1 MIKIITLILFLLTF
15 FTSSNS
21 EVINKIEIKGN
32 KRISN
37 ETFSVFGG
45 FKIGD
50 DLSNKDLNKLLK
62 ELYETNFFKNIDVVL
77 NKGVLKI
84 SVVENPIIQ
93 SVEING
99 IKSKPL
105 TEKISDNLKLKEKTS
120 YVDYLAKQDL
130 NFIKSVLKSN
140 GYYFADV
147 KTSLIE
153 NNNNTV
159 NLKYDISLGK
169 KVLIKKIK
177 FTGNKV
183 FKDRIL
189 RSIIVSEEAKFWKFI
204 SQRKYLDMNRINLD
218 IKLLSNF
225 YKNKGFYD
233 VKVQNASAK
242 LLDKNEFELI
252 FNINADKK
260 YYFNNINL
268 VLPADYETSN
278 FKEIN
283 EMFADLKDETYS
295 YDKIEKILDEIDL
308 IALNKQ
314 YEFIN
319 ASVTEEIVN
328 NNKLN
333 FTINVEETEKF
344 YVEKVNILGNNITV
358 ESVIRN
364 SLIVD
369 EGDAFNQILHNK
381 SVNNLRAK
389 NLFGFVKS
397 EVVDGSTPSQKIINI
412 EVEEKATGEI
422 SAGAGVGT
430 TSGST
435 ISFGVKENNFLGKGI
450 KLNSA
455 LALSEE
461 KVKGIFSVTNPNY
474 NYSDKSLQTSV
485 EVTETDKLARFGYKT
500 TKTGF
505 SIGTGFEQYTNF
517 YVSPQISI
525 FSEKL
530 STSDS
535 ASDSYK
541 KQSGNYFDTTF
552 QYKISYDKRNQSWQ
566 PSDGFISKFSQSI
579 PLVSDN
585 ASLANLYTFTTY
597 KEILP
602 DTIGK
607 LGFYISTIN
616 SLSDDDVRVSKRLYL
631 PAKRLRGFESGR
643 VGPVEN
649 DDFVGGNYSSAI
661 NASAT
666 LPNFL
671 KDLEN
676 TDFSFFIDAGNV
688 WGVDYSDTIDDSN
701 KIRSATGIAID
712 WFTPIGP
719 LNFSFAKPITKAS
732 TDKTEKFRFNLG
744 TTF

>member
-1 MIKIITLILFLLTF
+1 MIKIITLILFFLTF
-15 FTSSNS
+15 FTTSNS
-21 EVINKIEIKGN
+21 EVISKIEITGN

-37 ETFSVFGG
+37 ETFSVFGS
-45 FKIGD
+45 FNIGD
-50 DLSNKDLNKLLK
+50 DLSTKDLNKLHK
-62 ELYETNFFKNIDVVL
+62 QLYETNFFKNIDVVL
-77 NKGVLKI
+77 NNGVLKI

-93 SVEING
+93 LVEING

-105 TEKISDNLKLKEKTS
+105 NEKIKENLKLKEKTS

-130 NFIKSVLKSN
+130 NFIKSILKSN

-169 KVLIKKIK
+169 KVLIKKIQ

-183 FKDRIL
+183 FKDRVL
-189 RSIIVSEEAKFWKFI
+189 RNIIVSEEAKFWKFI

-225 YKNKGFYD
+225 YKNKGYYN
-233 VKVQNASAK
+233 VRIQNASAK
-242 LLDKNEFELI
+242 LLDQNEFELI

-260 YYFNNINL
+260 YYFNKIDL
-268 VLPADYETSN
+268 VLPTDYEKSN
-278 FKEIN
+278 FKKIN
-283 EMFADLKDETYS
+283 DIFADLKDEAYS

-319 ASVTEEIVN
+319 ASVNEEIVN

-333 FTINVEETEKF
+333 FVINVQETEKF

-364 SLIVD
+364 ALIVD

-381 SVNNLRAK
+381 SINKLKGK

-461 KVKGIFSVTNPNY
+461 KVKGIFTVTNPNY
-474 NYSDKSLQTSV
+474 NYSDKSLRTSL

-505 SIGTGFEQYTNF
+505 SIGTGFEQYTDF
-517 YVSPQISI
+517 YVSPELSI

-530 STSDS
+530 STSDT

-541 KQSGNYFDTTF
+541 KQAGNYFDTTLR
-552 QYKISYDKRNQSWQ
+552 YRISYDKRNQSWQ
-566 PSDGFISKFSQSI
+566 PSDGFISNWSQSV
-579 PLVSDN
+579 PLISDN
-585 ASLANLYTFTTY
+585 ASLSNLYTFTTY
-597 KEILP
+597 HEILP
-602 DTIGK
+602 ETIGK
-607 LGFYISTIN
+607 LGFYIQSIN
-616 SLSDDDVRVSKRLYL
+616 SLTDDDVRVSKRLYL

-649 DDFVGGNYSSAI
+649 DDFVGGNYASAI

-666 LPNFL
+666 LPNFFRE
-671 KDLEN
+671 LEN

-701 KIRSATGIAID
+701 KIRSSTGIAVD

-719 LNFSFAKPITKAS
+719 LNFSFATPITKAT